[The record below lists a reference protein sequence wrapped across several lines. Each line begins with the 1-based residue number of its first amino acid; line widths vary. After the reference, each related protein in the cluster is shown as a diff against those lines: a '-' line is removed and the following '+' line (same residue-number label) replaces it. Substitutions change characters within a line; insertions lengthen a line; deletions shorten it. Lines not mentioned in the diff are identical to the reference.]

1 MCPRCGAGGDGRAGG
16 GGLGR
21 MLAPR
26 TIAVV
31 GSARECGRVVAQNRA
46 LGFIGEL
53 WPVHPTR
60 AAVAGERAYR
70 RVADLPGVPDAAFV
84 AVPAP
89 ACPAVVAELAALGC
103 GGAVVYSS
111 GFAETDR
118 AGAERQRE
126 LVAAAGSMP
135 LLGPNCYGL
144 VNYAERAL
152 VWPDQHGGVALAEGE
167 RGVAVVSQSSSIA
180 ISVTMADA
188 GLPLAA
194 VVTVGNAARLGV
206 AAVAAA
212 LLESPQMSPR
222 VSAVGMI
229 VESLADLRDWE
240 RLAARARARRIGLVA
255 LVLGRSAQARAAVVT
270 HTASL
275 AGDAAVAA
283 EFLRRNGV
291 GRVASVDEL
300 LGALSLLHCG
310 GPLADA
316 RLTSLS
322 SSGGEAALVA
332 DAAVGTGVR
341 FAELTPAQRGEL
353 RAALGERVALANP
366 LDYHTYVWGDPD
378 AMASAFTAMVRG
390 PADLHLL
397 FADLPRSDRCADDD
411 WTLAVEA
418 FARACASVGARG
430 ALVAAMAGNL
440 TGERA
445 AAWVR
450 RGLAVLAPPAVAMA
464 AVEAAAAIGR
474 AWSRPAP
481 TPVAGPEGRTPAPQ
495 DRRFGAEGGQIWPG
509 THPIGDHGPGVDV
522 QGEAGRAPTTER
534 GGGAEVRREAGAAW
548 PGRGTTVLNEA
559 TGKRLLRI
567 HAVPVPEGA
576 VCASAGAA
584 VVAAADLGGPVAV
597 KALGAAHKTERQA
610 VRLGLVEPQDV
621 RTAAA
626 VLLARYPAVLV
637 ERQVAGGVAEL
648 LVGVHS
654 DPVFG
659 PVLTLG
665 AGGVLTELL
674 RDVAH
679 LLLPVAPAAIRRA
692 LLGLRCAPLL
702 TGYRG
707 APAADLDGA
716 VGVIG
721 LVAELVLGRPEV
733 VSLEINPLIVTVDG
747 AWACD
752 ALVVT

>member
-1 MCPRCGAGGDGRAGG
+1 MVVDLRR
-16 GGLGR
+16 LF
-21 MLAPR
+21 APKA
-26 TIAVV
+26 IAVV

-46 LGFIGEL
+46 LGYAGAL

-60 AAVAGERAYR
+60 STVAGEQAYP

-89 ACPAVVAELAALGC
+89 ACAAVVAELAAHGC

-111 GFAETDR
+111 GFAETGP
-118 AGAERQRE
+118 AGAARQQA
-126 LVAAAGSMP
+126 LLAAAGAMP

-180 ISVTMADA
+180 ISVTMADT
-188 GLPLAA
+188 GLPLAS

-206 AAVAAA
+206 AAAAAA
-212 LLESPQMSPR
+212 LLDSER

-240 RLAARARARRIGLVA
+240 RLAAYARARRIGLVA
-255 LVLGRSAQARAAVVT
+255 LVLGRSPQARAAVVT

-275 AGDAAVAA
+275 AGDAAAAA
-283 EFLRRNGV
+283 EFLRRNGIGQV
-291 GRVASVDEL
+291 DSVDEL

-310 GPLADA
+310 GPLADT

-332 DAAVGTGVR
+332 DAAVGAAVR
-341 FAELTPAQRGEL
+341 FAELTPVQRGEL
-353 RAALGERVALANP
+353 RAVLGERVALANP

-378 AMASAFTAMVRG
+378 AMAAAFTAMVSG

-397 FADLPRSDRCADDD
+397 FADLPRADRCADDD
-411 WTLAVEA
+411 WVLAVDA
-418 FARACASVGARG
+418 FARACATAGARG

-445 AAWVR
+445 ATWVR
-450 RGLAVLAPPAVAMA
+450 RRLAVLAPPAVAVA
-464 AVEAAAAIGR
+464 AVEAAATIGR
-474 AWSRPAP
+474 AWAVPAP
-481 TPVAGPEGRTPAPQ
+481 PPVAGPEGR
-495 DRRFGAEGGQIWPG
+495 
-509 THPIGDHGPGVDV
+509 V
-522 QGEAGRAPTTER
+522 
-534 GGGAEVRREAGAAW
+534 
-548 PGRGTTVLNEA
+548 RGTTVLNEA
-559 TGKRLLRI
+559 TSKRLLRV
-567 HAVPVPEGA
+567 HGVPVPPGA

-584 VVAAADLGGPVAV
+584 VIAAADVRGPVAV
-597 KALGAAHKTERQA
+597 KGLGIAHKTEHNA
-610 VRLGLVEPQDV
+610 VRLGLVEPADV
-621 RTAAA
+621 RAAAA

-637 ERQVAGGVAEL
+637 ERVVPAGLVEL
-648 LVGVHS
+648 LVGVES

-665 AGGVLTELL
+665 VGGVLTELV

-679 LLLPVAPAAIRRA
+679 LLLPSDGTEIRRA

-707 APAADLDGA
+707 ARPAHLDRVVDV
-716 VGVIG
+716 VGRA
-721 LVAELVLGRPEV
+721 AELVLGRPEV
-733 VSLEINPLIVTVDG
+733 VSLEINPLIVTADG

>member
-1 MCPRCGAGGDGRAGG
+1 VADLRR
-16 GGLGR
+16 LF
-21 MLAPR
+21 APK
-26 TIAVV
+26 TITVV

-46 LGFIGEL
+46 LGFAGAL

-60 AAVAGERAYR
+60 ATVAGEQAYP

-89 ACPAVVAELAALGC
+89 ACATVVAELAALGC

-111 GFAETDR
+111 GFAETGP
-118 AGAERQRE
+118 AGAERQRA
-126 LVAAAGSMP
+126 LVAAAGAMP

-152 VWPDQHGGVALAEGE
+152 VWPDQHGGAGLAEGE

-180 ISVTMADA
+180 ISVTMADT
-188 GLPLAA
+188 GLPLAS

-212 LLESPQMSPR
+212 LLGSER

-229 VESLADLRDWE
+229 VESFADLRDWE
-240 RLAARARARRIGLVA
+240 RLAACARGRRIGLVA

-275 AGDAAVAA
+275 AGAAAVAA
-283 EFLRRNGV
+283 EFLRRNGIGQV
-291 GRVASVDEL
+291 ESVDEL

-310 GPLADA
+310 GPLADT

-332 DAAVGTGVR
+332 DAAVGTAVR
-341 FAELTPAQRGEL
+341 FAELTPAQRTEL
-353 RAALGERVALANP
+353 RAVLGDRVALANP
-366 LDYHTYVWGDPD
+366 LDYHTYVWGDPG
-378 AMASAFTAMVRG
+378 AMATAFTAMVRG

-397 FADLPRSDRCADDD
+397 FADLPRADRCADDD
-411 WTLAVEA
+411 WVLAVDA
-418 FARACASVGARG
+418 FARACAVTDARG

-445 AAWVR
+445 ATWVR
-450 RGLAVLAPPAVAMA
+450 RGLAVLAPPAVAVA
-464 AVEAAAAIGR
+464 AVTAAATIGR
-474 AWSRPAP
+474 AWAAPPAK
-481 TPVAGPEGRTPAPQ
+481 PVAGPARGLPR
-495 DRRFGAEGGQIWPG
+495 DRRFGAGGGQIWPD
-509 THPIGDHGPGVDV
+509 TRPTGDHRVEAAGPDL
-522 QGEAGRAPTTER
+522 
-534 GGGAEVRREAGAAW
+534 
-548 PGRGTTVLNEA
+548 PGRGVAAPNEA
-559 TGKRLLRI
+559 SGKRLLRA
-567 HAVPVPEGA
+567 HGVPVPDGA
-576 VCASAGAA
+576 VCSSAGAA

-597 KALGAAHKTERQA
+597 KALGVAHKTEHRA
-610 VRLGLVEPQDV
+610 VRLGLTAARDV
-621 RTAAA
+621 RAAAA

-637 ERQVAGGVAEL
+637 ERLVPDGIVEL
-648 LVGVHS
+648 LVGVHR

-665 AGGVLTELL
+665 MGGVLTELV

-679 LLLPVAPAAIRRA
+679 LLLPSSGAEIRRA

-702 TGYRG
+702 TGHRG
-707 APAADLDGA
+707 APPADLDGA
-716 VGVIG
+716 VAVIDR
-721 LVAELVLGRPEV
+721 VAELVLSRPEV
-733 VSLEINPLIVTVDG
+733 VSLEINPLIVTADG

-752 ALVVT
+752 ALVVA